1 MTLAMAAARM
11 DALLRDLRYAART
24 LVRTPGWTAMAV
36 LTLALG
42 TGANAAVF
50 SFVDALL
57 FKPAPGVHPARP
69 LVAVYTSD
77 FSSGPYGDS
86 SYPDFVSLKT
96 ATTAFGPLAAIDDSA
111 TATLRVGEDLQRV
124 RVARVS
130 GEYFPAIGV
139 KAT

>member
-36 LTLALG
+36 ITLALG

-57 FKPAPGVHPARP
+57 FKAAPAVHPDAP

-77 FSSGPYGDS
+77 FSSGPYGTS
-86 SYPDFVSLKT
+86 SYPDFASLKNDT
-96 ATTAFGPLAAIDDSA
+96 PVFSMLAALD
-111 TATLRVGEDLQRV
+111 
-124 RVARVS
+124 
-130 GEYFPAIGV
+130 
-139 KAT
+139 